1 MNVDMFRGVSAM
13 VRGMLAILHGS
24 EHAIE
29 LVIIAM
35 FIIALVPYFVMLG
48 ALDALRGLKK
58 SDRRTMWH

>member
-1 MNVDMFRGVSAM
+1 M